1 MDERLVGDVDQ
12 RGPLGLTPLMVAS
25 IRGGGIDQGDVCE
38 DEEDTSNAAIQDLIA
53 QGSNIGAQMDKTGE
67 TPLHLASRYAR
78 ADAAKKLLEAKSDV
92 NAADN
97 TGRTPLHAAVAA
109 DAQGVFQILVRH
121 RATNLDA
128 KTYDGTTPLI
138 LAARLA
144 IEGMIEDLIKE
155 ADINASDENGKSALH
170 WAASV
175 NNVEAVN
182 ILLANGANRDAQ
194 DSKDETPLYMAAKE
208 GSYQAA

>member
-1 MDERLVGDVDQ
+1 MTANERLVGDVDQ

-38 DEEDTSNAAIQDLIA
+38 NDEEDTSNAAIQDLIA

-78 ADAAKKLLEAKSDV
+78 ADAAKKLLDAKADA
-92 NAADN
+92 NAQDN

-109 DAQGVFQILVRH
+109 DAQGVFQILLRH
-121 RATNLDA
+121 RATDLNS
-128 KTYDGTTPLI
+128 KTSDGTTPLI

-144 IEGMIEDLIKE
+144 IEGMVEDLIQAD
-155 ADINASDENGKSALH
+155 ADINASDENGF
-170 WAASV
+170 
-175 NNVEAVN
+175 
-182 ILLANGANRDAQ
+182 
-194 DSKDETPLYMAAKE
+194 TPLWWIFFKGQQDRITE
-208 GSYQAA
+208 N